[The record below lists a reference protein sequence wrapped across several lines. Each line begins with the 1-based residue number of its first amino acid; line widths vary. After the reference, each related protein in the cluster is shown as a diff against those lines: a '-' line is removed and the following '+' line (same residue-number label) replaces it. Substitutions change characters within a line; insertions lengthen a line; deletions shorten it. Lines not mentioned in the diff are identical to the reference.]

1 MNDAGI
7 DLPAKLNTLG
17 RASSV
22 ALRAALI
29 VCMITLAGC
38 SSFGNIFGEKDKP
51 EEPDVPAGEL
61 YNQALFLMQE
71 GKLRQAVKR
80 FDEVDKQHPYTEW
93 ARKALIM
100 SAFSNYRLG
109 RYDDCIESA
118 KRYLSLYPSSKD
130 AAYAQYMIGQSY
142 FKQIPDVTRDQEST
156 QRALDAMQL
165 VIDRYPDSEYVDD
178 AQKDIL
184 VARDQLAGKE
194 MQIGR
199 YYLERK
205 EYAAAINRFKI
216 VVQEYANT
224 RQVEE
229 ALYRLTAAYYAMGIV
244 PEAQTA
250 AAVLGHN
257 FPDSPWYKDAYKL
270 LQEGGVSPQE
280 NKGSWISKAFSL
292 VTG

>member
-17 RASSV
+17 RAGSV

-29 VCMITLAGC
+29 VCVVTLSGC
-38 SSFGNIFGEKDKP
+38 SSFGNLFGEQHKP

-71 GKLRQAVKR
+71 GKLRQAVTR

-130 AAYAQYMIGQSY
+130 AAYAQYMMGQSY

-205 EYAAAINRFKI
+205 EYAAAINRFKV

-270 LQEGGVSPQE
+270 LQQGGVSPQE

>member
-100 SAFSNYRLG
+100 QAFTNYRLG
-109 RYDDCIESA
+109 KYDDCIESA
-118 KRYLSLYPSSKD
+118 KRYVALYPASPD